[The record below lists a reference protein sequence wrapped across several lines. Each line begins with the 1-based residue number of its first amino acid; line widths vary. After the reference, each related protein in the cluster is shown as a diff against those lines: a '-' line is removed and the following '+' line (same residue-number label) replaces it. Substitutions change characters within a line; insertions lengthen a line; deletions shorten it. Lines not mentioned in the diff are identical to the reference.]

1 MLKEY
6 LGKTTVASL
15 IKLIKT
21 ELTKYVKTTSMDD
34 RIPQPT
40 FDDNGKFVRVI
51 NGKYMPAKHDCVS
64 VSSAKIGQVA
74 VVKSVDENGKPIE
87 WTAVDLPSEDIILAD
102 RATGTNYV
110 LYVKDSKLTI
120 EAI

>member
-40 FDDNGKFVRVI
+40 VDDNGKFVQVI
-51 NGKYMPAKHDCVS
+51 NGKYMP
-64 VSSAKIGQVA
+64 
-74 VVKSVDENGKPIE
+74 VK
-87 WTAVDLPSEDIILAD
+87 VDLPSEDIILAD

-110 LYVKDSKLTI
+110 LYVKDSKLMI
-120 EAI
+120 EEI